1 MNIVTIASSHAKHK
15 GPPKQLVSRE
25 CGPDGCEIDWLAST
39 RHESDLDVVGFTQ
52 YAMKQG
58 WGDGLPLVPPT
69 ETRVRAF
76 LAGNHRYPDEVVARL
91 PPTRAECTVEKI
103 VINAV
108 MAGAPP
114 ESLPLLIAAVE
125 AVADPD
131 FELYGVNATTAPVA
145 PALFVNGPIRDQL
158 DIPYKHGCFGGAA
171 SAAPAIGRALR
182 LIMRNVAGQ
191 VVGITSQSTFGSPSR
206 VAGIIVGE
214 WEERSP
220 WAPLAERRGVS
231 GNAVTAFGA
240 MGTMNVL
247 DTTSQKPTEF
257 LEMIGKSIAYP
268 GTNCFSPSMPYGE
281 VLVAINPI
289 WAELF
294 AEEIPDIEELQ
305 EALWRQASVDADW
318 LEPRHRGQLE
328 AQGRVRPDGRIYMTP
343 EPKDV
348 ILMVCGGTGGLHA
361 TAIHSFGSSLT
372 QTRAIV

>member
-1 MNIVTIASSHAKHK
+1 
-15 GPPKQLVSRE
+15 
-25 CGPDGCEIDWLAST
+25 
-39 RHESDLDVVGFTQ
+39 
-52 YAMKQG
+52 
-58 WGDGLPLVPPT
+58 
-69 ETRVRAF
+69 
-76 LAGNHRYPDEVVARL
+76 
-91 PPTRAECTVEKI
+91 
-103 VINAV
+103 
-108 MAGAPP
+108 
-114 ESLPLLIAAVE
+114 LLIAAVE

-131 FELYGVNATTAPVA
+131 FELFGVNATTAPVA

-158 DIPYKHGCFGGAA
+158 NIPYKHGCFGGAA

-206 VAGIIVGE
+206 LAGIVVGE

-220 WAPLAERRGVS
+220 WTPLAERRGVS
-231 GNAVTAFGA
+231 GNAVTAFGG

-247 DTTSQKPTEF
+247 DTTSQKPSEF

-294 AEEIPDIEELQ
+294 AEEMPDVEDLQ

-328 AQGRVRPDGRIYMTP
+328 AQGRVRPDGRVYMTP
-343 EPKDV
+343 EPKDI

>member
-1 MNIVTIASSHAKHK
+1 MNIVTIAPSHAKHK
-15 GPPKQLVSRE
+15 GPPKQLLGRD
-25 CGPDGCEIDWLAST
+25 CGPNGCEIDWLAST

-52 YAMKQG
+52 FAMAQG

-69 ETRVRAF
+69 EARVRTF
-76 LAGNHRYPDEVVARL
+76 LAANRRRPEEVVAHL
-91 PPTRAECTVEKI
+91 PPTRAACTVEKI

-108 MAGAPP
+108 MAGALP
-114 ESLPLLIAAVE
+114 ESLPLLIASVE

-131 FELYGVNATTAPVA
+131 FELFGVNATTAPVA
-145 PALFVNGPIRDQL
+145 PALFINGPIRDQL
-158 DIPYKHGCFGGAA
+158 GIPYSHGCFGGAA

-191 VVGITSQSTFGSPSR
+191 VVGITSQSTFGTPTR
-206 VAGIIVGE
+206 VAGMVVGE

-231 GNAVTAFGA
+231 GNAVTAFGG

-247 DTTSQKPTEF
+247 DTTSQKPSEF

-289 WAELF
+289 WAGLF
-294 AEEIPDIEELQ
+294 AQEMPEIEDLQ
-305 EALWRQASVDADW
+305 EALWHQASVDADW
-318 LEPRHRGQLE
+318 LGRRHRDQLE
-328 AQGRVRPDGRIYMTP
+328 AQGRVRPNGRIYLTP
-343 EPKDV
+343 EPKDI
-348 ILMVCGGTGGLHA
+348 ILIVCGGTGGLHA
-361 TAIHSFGSSLT
+361 TAVHSFGSSLT

>member
-1 MNIVTIASSHAKHK
+1 MNIVTIAPSHAKHK

-39 RHESDLDVVGFTQ
+39 RHDSDLDVVGFTQ
-52 YAMKQG
+52 FAMKQG

-69 ETRVRAF
+69 EARVRTV
-76 LAGNHRYPDEVVARL
+76 LAANRRYPDEVVAHL
-91 PPTRAECTVEKI
+91 PPSRAACTVEKI

-131 FELYGVNATTAPVA
+131 FELFGVNATTAPVA
-145 PALFVNGPIRDQL
+145 PALFVNGPIRDRL
-158 DIPYKHGCFGGAA
+158 NIPYKHGCFGGAA

-206 VAGIIVGE
+206 LAGIVVGE

-220 WAPLAERRGVS
+220 WTPLAERRGVS
-231 GNAVTAFGA
+231 GNAVTAFGG

-247 DTTSQKPTEF
+247 DTTSQKPSEF

-294 AEEIPDIEELQ
+294 AEEMPDVEDLQ

-318 LEPRHRGQLE
+318 LERRHRGQLE

-343 EPKDV
+343 EPKDI

>member
-1 MNIVTIASSHAKHK
+1 MNIVTIAPSHAKHK

-39 RHESDLDVVGFTQ
+39 RHDSDLDVVGFTQ
-52 YAMKQG
+52 FAMKQG

-69 ETRVRAF
+69 EARVRTV
-76 LAGNHRYPDEVVARL
+76 LAANHRYPDEVVAHL
-91 PPTRAECTVEKI
+91 PPSRAACTVEKI

-131 FELYGVNATTAPVA
+131 FELFGVNATTAPVA

-158 DIPYKHGCFGGAA
+158 NIPYKHGCFGGAA

-206 VAGIIVGE
+206 LAGIVVGE

-220 WAPLAERRGVS
+220 WTPLAERRGVS
-231 GNAVTAFGA
+231 GNAVTAFGG

-247 DTTSQKPTEF
+247 DTTSQKPSEF

-294 AEEIPDIEELQ
+294 AEEMPDVEDLQ

-318 LEPRHRGQLE
+318 LERRHRGQLE

-343 EPKDV
+343 EPKDI

>member
-1 MNIVTIASSHAKHK
+1 MNIVTIAPSHAKDK

-39 RHESDLDVVGFTQ
+39 RHDSDLDVVGFTQ
-52 YAMKQG
+52 FAMKQG

-69 ETRVRAF
+69 EARVRTV
-76 LAGNHRYPDEVVARL
+76 LAANRRYPDEVVAHL
-91 PPTRAECTVEKI
+91 PPSRAACTVEKI

-131 FELYGVNATTAPVA
+131 FELFGVNATTAPVA

-158 DIPYKHGCFGGAA
+158 NIPYKHGCFGGAA

-206 VAGIIVGE
+206 LAGIVVGE

-220 WAPLAERRGVS
+220 WTPLAERRGVS
-231 GNAVTAFGA
+231 GNAVTAFGG

-247 DTTSQKPTEF
+247 DTTSQKPSEF

-294 AEEIPDIEELQ
+294 AEEMPDVEDLQ

-343 EPKDV
+343 EPKDI

-372 QTRAIV
+372 QTRAVV

>member
-1 MNIVTIASSHAKHK
+1 MSIVTIAPSHAKHK
-15 GPPKQLVSRE
+15 GPPKQLLSRD

-52 YAMKQG
+52 FAMVQG

-69 ETRVRAF
+69 EARVRTF
-76 LAGNHRYPDEVVARL
+76 LAANRRYPDEVVAHL
-91 PPTRAECTVEKI
+91 PPTRAACTVEKI

-114 ESLPLLIAAVE
+114 ESLPLLIASVE

-131 FELYGVNATTAPVA
+131 FELFGVNTTTAPVA
-145 PALFVNGPIRDQL
+145 PALFINGPIRDQL
-158 DIPYKHGCFGGAA
+158 GIPYSHGCFGGAA

-182 LIMRNVAGQ
+182 LIMRNIAGQ
-191 VVGITSQSTFGSPSR
+191 VVGITSQSTFGTPTR
-206 VAGIIVGE
+206 VAGIVVGE

-231 GNAVTAFGA
+231 GNAVTAFGG

-247 DTTSQKPTEF
+247 DTTSQKPSEF

-289 WAELF
+289 WAGLF
-294 AEEIPDIEELQ
+294 AQEMPEIEDLQ
-305 EALWRQASVDADW
+305 EALWHQASVDADW
-318 LEPRHRGQLE
+318 LGRRHRDQLE
-328 AQGRVRPDGRIYMTP
+328 AQGRVRPNGRIYLTP
-343 EPKDV
+343 EPKDI
-348 ILMVCGGTGGLHA
+348 ILIVCGGTGGLHA
-361 TAIHSFGSSLT
+361 TAVHSFGSSLT
-372 QTRAIV
+372 QTRAIA

>member
-1 MNIVTIASSHAKHK
+1 MNIVTIASSHAKDK

-39 RHESDLDVVGFTQ
+39 RHDSDLDVVGFTQ
-52 YAMKQG
+52 FAMKQG

-69 ETRVRAF
+69 EARVRTV
-76 LAGNHRYPDEVVARL
+76 LAANRRYPDEVVAHL
-91 PPTRAECTVEKI
+91 PPSRAACTVEKI

-131 FELYGVNATTAPVA
+131 FELFGVNATTAPVA
-145 PALFVNGPIRDQL
+145 PALFINGPIRDRL
-158 DIPYKHGCFGGAA
+158 NIPYKHGCFGGAA

-206 VAGIIVGE
+206 LAGIVVGE

-220 WAPLAERRGVS
+220 WKPLAERRGVS
-231 GNAVTAFGA
+231 GNAVTAFGG

-247 DTTSQKPTEF
+247 DTTSQKPSEF

-294 AEEIPDIEELQ
+294 AEEMPDVQDLQ

-343 EPKDV
+343 EPKDI

>member
-1 MNIVTIASSHAKHK
+1 MNIVTIAPSHAKHK
-15 GPPKQLVSRE
+15 GPPKQLLSRD

-52 YAMKQG
+52 FAMAQG

-69 ETRVRAF
+69 EARVRTF
-76 LAGNHRYPDEVVARL
+76 LAANHRYPDEVVAHL
-91 PPTRAECTVEKI
+91 PPTRAACTVEKI

-114 ESLPLLIAAVE
+114 ESLPLLIASVE

-131 FELYGVNATTAPVA
+131 FELFGVNATTAPVA
-145 PALFVNGPIRDQL
+145 PALFINGPIRDQL
-158 DIPYKHGCFGGAA
+158 GIPYSHGCFGGAA

-191 VVGITSQSTFGSPSR
+191 VVGITSQSTFGTPTR
-206 VAGIIVGE
+206 VAGIVVGE

-231 GNAVTAFGA
+231 GNAVTAFGG

-247 DTTSQKPTEF
+247 DTTSQKPSEF

-289 WAELF
+289 WAGLF
-294 AEEIPDIEELQ
+294 AQEMPEMEDLQ
-305 EALWRQASVDADW
+305 EALWHQASVDADW
-318 LEPRHRGQLE
+318 LERRHLDQLE
-328 AQGRVRPDGRIYMTP
+328 AQGRVRPNGRIYLTP
-343 EPKDV
+343 EPKDI
-348 ILMVCGGTGGLHA
+348 ILIVCGGTGGLHA
-361 TAIHSFGSSLT
+361 TAVHGFGSSLT
-372 QTRAIV
+372 QTRAIA

>member
-1 MNIVTIASSHAKHK
+1 MNIVTIAPSHAKHK

-39 RHESDLDVVGFTQ
+39 RHDSDLDVVGFTQ
-52 YAMKQG
+52 FAMKQG

-69 ETRVRAF
+69 EARVRTV
-76 LAGNHRYPDEVVARL
+76 LAANRRYPDEVIAHL
-91 PPTRAECTVEKI
+91 PPSRTACTVEKI

-108 MAGAPP
+108 MAGALPD
-114 ESLPLLIAAVE
+114 SLPLLIAAVE

-145 PALFVNGPIRDQL
+145 PALFVNGPIRNQL

-206 VAGIIVGE
+206 VAGIVVGE

-231 GNAVTAFGA
+231 GNAVTAFGG

-247 DTTSQKPTEF
+247 DTTSQKPSEF

-294 AEEIPDIEELQ
+294 AEEMPNIEDLQ

-343 EPKDV
+343 EPKDI

-372 QTRAIV
+372 QTLAIV